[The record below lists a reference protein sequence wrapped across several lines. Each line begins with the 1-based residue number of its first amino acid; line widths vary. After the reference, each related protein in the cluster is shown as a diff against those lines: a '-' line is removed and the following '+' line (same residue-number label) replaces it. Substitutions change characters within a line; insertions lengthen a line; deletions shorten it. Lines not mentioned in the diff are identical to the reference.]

1 MWSRPVD
8 AALTQLQSEGRAG
21 NERQTLQ
28 NGFGLFP
35 VFFPFMGVF
44 GINLV
49 CNDIERFPLKKRLH
63 IEYTRNV

>member
-1 MWSRPVD
+1 MWSPALD

-49 CNDIERFPLKKRLH
+49 MA
-63 IEYTRNV
+63 